1 MQHNQTNQ
9 TICFLA
15 LEERKGKNAESI
27 DFTGFSMKGNKSNKK
42 IEK

>member
-27 DFTGFSMKGNKSNKK
+27 DFTGFF
-42 IEK
+42 I